1 MDYLVIT
8 FPSLHTLLILSK
20 VNSCLIFF
28 LVINVAVINS
38 APSSP
43 YIYKHNRET
52 LSVTLLNKSPLGPS
66 NLVQVA
72 LKIGRAHV

>member
-43 YIYKHNRET
+43 LYIQTQQRDSQCHLIE
-52 LSVTLLNKSPLGPS
+52 
-66 NLVQVA
+66 
-72 LKIGRAHV
+72 